1 MADIKSVEA
10 RSTNI
15 NHDKRTNIRYNIKQ
29 NINKTSNMTPI
40 VQHDITIEV

>member
-15 NHDKRTNIRYNIKQ
+15 NHDKRTNISYNIE
-29 NINKTSNMTPI
+29 KT
-40 VQHDITIEV
+40 

>member
-15 NHDKRTNIRYNIKQ
+15 NHDKRTNINYNIEK
-29 NINKTSNMTPI
+29 NMN
-40 VQHDITIEV
+40 